1 MRVLIAGKKAALSNA
16 LKILLQTRPGIAIA
30 GTVSDIEELFVQVKS
45 EPADLLLLDENLTEK
60 LVEDVIIPIQQIDS
74 PPMVMVLGDRA
85 ETEQAVLD
93 AGAVAFIDKSGPP
106 KSLLTAIEEIRLN
119 ESHV

>member
-1 MRVLIAGKKAALSNA
+1 MRVFIAGKQATLRNA
-16 LKILLQTRPGIAIA
+16 LKLLLQTRPGIEIA

-74 PPMVMVLGDRA
+74 PPMVLVLGDRT
-85 ETEQAVLD
+85 ETRQAVLD
-93 AGAVAFIDKSGPP
+93 AGAVAFVDKSDPP
-106 KSLLTAIEEIRLN
+106 KSLLTAIEEIRLRRQ
-119 ESHV
+119 HV

>member
-1 MRVLIAGKKAALSNA
+1 MRVLIAGKKASLRNA
-16 LKILLQTRPGIAIA
+16 LTTLLQTRSGIEIA

-74 PPMVMVLGDRA
+74 PPMVMVLGDRT
-85 ETEQAVLD
+85 ETKQAVLD
-93 AGAVAFIDKSGPP
+93 AGAVAFIDKSDPP
-106 KSLLTAIEEIRLN
+106 KSLLTAIEEIRLRRN
-119 ESHV
+119 RV

>member
-16 LKILLQTRPGIAIA
+16 LKTLLQTRPGIEIA
-30 GTVSDIEELFVQVKS
+30 GTVSDIEEIFVQVKS

-74 PPMVMVLGDRA
+74 PQMVMVLGNRT
-85 ETEQAVLD
+85 ETKQAVLD
-93 AGAVAFIDKSGPP
+93 AGAVAFIDKSDPP
-106 KSLLTAIEEIRLN
+106 HSLLTAIEEIRLRRN
-119 ESHV
+119 RV